1 MAGKVAIG
9 IQDYSVLIENK
20 YFYIDKTSFI
30 KEWWESGDSVTLI
43 NRPRRF
49 GKTLNISMTEQ
60 FFSVDYAGRGDLFE
74 GLFIWKDEKYRKIQ
88 GTYPV
93 ISLSFAN
100 VKERN
105 YTNTRDKICQLITN
119 LYVKYS
125 FLRDSDVLTDKD
137 REYFD
142 RISVDMRDVDATLAL
157 YQLSDYLHRYYGK
170 KVIILLDEYDTP
182 MQEAYVDGF
191 LRESNEPSESSLSF
205 GDCPRTGTFECAGR
219 DELVAFTRSMFNATF
234 KTNPWLERGLMTGIT
249 RVSKESI
256 FSDLNNLEV
265 VTTTSDKYATAFG
278 FTEQEVFAALEE
290 CGLEKEKEK
299 VKQWYDGFIFGNHR
313 DIYNP
318 WSILNFLDKKYFTT
332 YWANTSSNSLVGK
345 LIREGDRR
353 IKEKFERLL
362 KGEVIYTPIDEQI
375 VYNQLDGNEEAVWS
389 LILAS
394 GYLKVLSHDRLDLLE
409 PGKEQMYELTLTN
422 YEVTR
427 MFEGMVRSWFAGV
440 KADYN
445 DFIKAM
451 LLDDLDAM
459 NAYMNRVALNSF
471 SYFDTGKNPSGE
483 EPERFYHGFV
493 LGLLVDLQDRYV
505 ITSNRESG
513 FGRYDVMFE
522 PKNPQE
528 DDAIILEF
536 KVFNKRRENSLKDT
550 VEEALRQIDKKQY
563 AAGLMEKGISK
574 DRIRKYGF
582 AFEGKN
588 VLIG

>member
-1 MAGKVAIG
+1 
-9 IQDYSVLIENK
+9 
-20 YFYIDKTSFI
+20 
-30 KEWWESGDSVTLI
+30 
-43 NRPRRF
+43 
-49 GKTLNISMTEQ
+49 
-60 FFSVDYAGRGDLFE
+60 
-74 GLFIWKDEKYRKIQ
+74 
-88 GTYPV
+88 
-93 ISLSFAN
+93 
-100 VKERN
+100 
-105 YTNTRDKICQLITN
+105 
-119 LYVKYS
+119 
-125 FLRDSDVLTDKD
+125 
-137 REYFD
+137 
-142 RISVDMRDVDATLAL
+142 
-157 YQLSDYLHRYYGK
+157 
-170 KVIILLDEYDTP
+170 
-182 MQEAYVDGF
+182 
-191 LRESNEPSESSLSF
+191 
-205 GDCPRTGTFECAGR
+205 
-219 DELVAFTRSMFNATF
+219 
-234 KTNPWLERGLMTGIT
+234 MTGIT

-256 FSDLNNLEV
+256 FSDLNNLKV
-265 VTTTSDKYATAFG
+265 VTTTSDEYATAFG
-278 FTEQEVFAALEE
+278 FTEQEVFAALEDY
-290 CGLEKEKEK
+290 GLEKEKNK
-299 VKQWYDGFIFGNHR
+299 VKQWYDGFIFGYHK

-318 WSILNFLDKKYFTT
+318 WSILNFLDTGKITT

-345 LIREGDRR
+345 MIREGDRR

-362 KGEVIYTPIDEQI
+362 KGEVIHTPIDEQI

-536 KVFNKRRENSLKDT
+536 KVFNKRRENSLEDT
-550 VEEALRQIDKKQY
+550 VEEALHQIDKKQY